1 MSKRKTFQTEDVHA
15 VERATSHSNH
25 PDYHGEAEA
34 KPEMGFHGVPDAK
47 IAAGASQISRTG
59 EPMPHEAPKKR
70 NTPHSRAVADRAR
83 IENGLADPEGGAQK

>member
-1 MSKRKTFQTEDVHA
+1 MKRKKTFSIEDA
-15 VERATSHSNH
+15 GALDRQNTSN
-25 PDYHGEAEA
+25 DRNNEQAA
-34 KPEMGFHGVPDAK
+34 MPEMGFHGVPDAK